1 MFKWFKKHEVTILD
15 EKWNIVKQSMKVTAI
30 PRTHELIFLTEY
42 DKYYRVVNVV
52 YNFSDTQ
59 HIYVIIEE
67 YTDDFNILEKKV

>member
-1 MFKWFKKHEVTILD
+1 MFKWFKKYNVTILD

-30 PRTHELIFLTEY
+30 PRAHELLFLTEY
-42 DKYYRVVNVV
+42 DKYYRVVNIV

-59 HIYVIIEE
+59 DIYVIIEE